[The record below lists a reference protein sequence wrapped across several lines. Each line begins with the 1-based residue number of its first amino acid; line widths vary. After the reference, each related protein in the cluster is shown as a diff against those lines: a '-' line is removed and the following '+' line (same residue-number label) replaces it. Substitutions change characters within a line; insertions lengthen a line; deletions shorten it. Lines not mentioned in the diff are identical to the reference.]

1 MLEISRSTVI
11 LKIHCHI
18 SLQCN
23 HSPAKA
29 EERRQTETLKNY
41 VRSEG
46 CCQEGKCYGDTREI
60 ECLCWKDL
68 EALGRELAERKPSR
82 QLHVQS

>member
-1 MLEISRSTVI
+1 M
-11 LKIHCHI
+11 
-18 SLQCN
+18 QCN

-41 VRSEG
+41 VQSEG
-46 CCQEGKCYGDTREI
+46 CCQEGNCYGDTREI

>member
-1 MLEISRSTVI
+1 M
-11 LKIHCHI
+11 
-18 SLQCN
+18 QCN

-46 CCQEGKCYGDTREI
+46 CCQQEKCYGDTREI
-60 ECLCWKDL
+60 EWKDL
-68 EALGRELAERKPSR
+68 EALGGN
-82 QLHVQS
+82 